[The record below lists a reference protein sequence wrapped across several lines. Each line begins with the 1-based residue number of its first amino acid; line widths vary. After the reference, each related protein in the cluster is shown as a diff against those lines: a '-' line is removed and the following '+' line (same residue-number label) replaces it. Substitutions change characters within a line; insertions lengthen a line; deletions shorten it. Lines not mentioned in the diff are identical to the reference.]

1 MVRTWLRVGG
11 IATALVLLTA
21 GCISDNGGGGAA
33 ASAGAPANGG
43 ASPGGSSAGATGPI
57 KIWYSN
63 NAEEVAWGKAMV
75 SAWNKDHPSEQ
86 VTGEEIPAGKSSEEV
101 IGASITAGNTP
112 CLIYN
117 TSPAAVPQFEKQ
129 GGLVALDTFPDGAS
143 YIAART
149 GAVADQYKFTD
160 GKFYQMPWKT
170 NPVMIFYNKTVF
182 AKAGLATDSPPLK
195 TYADFLAT
203 AKTLVAK
210 GGVQAAIWPS
220 PSSDFYQPWFD
231 FYPLFIAQTGGK
243 QLVAGGAPQFN
254 SPDGLAVAN
263 FWKSLYDQKLV
274 PNEAYQGDSFAD
286 QKAAMAIV
294 GPWAIAVYG
303 TKIQW
308 GAVPV
313 PTKDGMA
320 PGDVHTFSDEKSIGM
335 YSSCTNLG
343 TAWSFLKFT
352 TSKDS
357 DGQLLTL
364 TGQMPMRTGIAAAYP
379 DYFTAHPEYAAF
391 ADQASRTV
399 EVPSVPNS
407 VEMWQ
412 TFRNA
417 YTSSV
422 IFGKTPVDQ
431 AFGTAADKIKTL
443 VTGN

>member
-1 MVRTWLRVGG
+1 MARTWFRVGG
-11 IATALVLLTA
+11 AATALVLLFA
-21 GCISDNGGGGAA
+21 GCIGDNGGGGAP
-33 ASAGAPANGG
+33 ASGATT
-43 ASPGGSSAGATGPI
+43 TGPI

-63 NAEEVAWGKAMV
+63 NAEEVAWGEAMV
-75 SAWNKDHPSEQ
+75 TAWNKDHPAEQ

-112 CLIYN
+112 CLIFN

-143 YIAART
+143 YIQART
-149 GAVADQYKFTD
+149 GDRAAQYLSPD

-182 AKAGLATDSPPLK
+182 AKAGLPTDNPPLT

-220 PSSDFYQPWFD
+220 PTSDFYQPWFD

-243 QLVAGGAPQFN
+243 QLVEGGTPQFD

-303 TKIQW
+303 TKIDW

-320 PGDVHTFSDEKSIGM
+320 PGDIHTFSDEKSIGM

-364 TGQMPMRTGIAAAYP
+364 TGQMPMRTDVAATYP
-379 DYFTAHPEYAAF
+379 DYFTAHPEYVAF

-399 EVPSVPNS
+399 DVPNVPNS

-412 TFRNA
+412 TFRDA
-417 YTSSV
+417 YSTSV
-422 IFGKTPVDQ
+422 IFGKTPVDE
-431 AFGTAADKIKTL
+431 AFKTAADKIKTL
-443 VTGN
+443 VSGS

>member
-1 MVRTWLRVGG
+1 MARTWLRVGG
-11 IATALVLLTA
+11 VATALVLLIA
-21 GCISDNGGGGAA
+21 GCIGDNGGGGGP
-33 ASAGAPANGG
+33 ASDAT
-43 ASPGGSSAGATGPI
+43 ATGPI

-63 NAEEVAWGKAMV
+63 NAEEVTWGKAMV
-75 SAWNKDHPSEQ
+75 TAWNKDHPAEQ

-112 CLIYN
+112 CLIFN

-143 YIAART
+143 YIQART
-149 GAVADQYKFTD
+149 GDRADQYKSTD

-182 AKAGLATDSPPLK
+182 AKAGLPTDNPPLT

-220 PSSDFYQPWFD
+220 PTSDFYQPWFD

-243 QLVAGGAPQFN
+243 QLVEGGVPQFDG
-254 SPDGLAVAN
+254 PDGLAVAD
-263 FWKSLYDQKLV
+263 FWKSLYEQKLV

-303 TKIQW
+303 TKIEW

-320 PGDVHTFSDEKSIGM
+320 PGDIHTFSDEKSIGM

-364 TGQMPMRTGIAAAYP
+364 TGQMPMRTDLTATYP
-379 DYFTAHPEYAAF
+379 DYFTAHPEYTAF

-399 EVPSVPNS
+399 EVPNVPNS

-412 TFRNA
+412 TFRDA
-417 YTSSV
+417 YSASV
-422 IFGKTPVDQ
+422 IFSKTPVDE
-431 AFGTAADKIKTL
+431 AFKTAADEIKTM
-443 VTGN
+443 VSGN